1 MARFDIVE
9 ALVVLAGKLQAR
21 RVARLK
27 AKEAALVATIQ
38 FAAKALTET
47 QRQRQTE
54 QKHKLLAVE

>member
-27 AKEAALVATIQ
+27 RREAALK
-38 FAAKALTET
+38 AAIIARCKALTAT
-47 QRQRQTE
+47 QKERQTE
-54 QKHKLLAVE
+54 QAHKLLVS